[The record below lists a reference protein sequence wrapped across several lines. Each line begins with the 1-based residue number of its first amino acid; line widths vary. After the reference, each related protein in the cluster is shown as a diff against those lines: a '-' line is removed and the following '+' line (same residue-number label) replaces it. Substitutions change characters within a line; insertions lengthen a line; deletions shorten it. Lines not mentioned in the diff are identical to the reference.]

1 MKNYKVKTKVSKNFN
16 DTKDNNKPYEVGEP
30 IILDRARY
38 EELFAKGFVR
48 NTDFNEWTAI
58 GPGTTLSI
66 SSCAGATIE
75 ILTYAPISTTIK
87 KARDKVQMQLE
98 ECLYRLGNNSGVIF
112 NLKNNFDWKDKIE
125 HSSSEVENINKNI
138 SNIANLLNNPKPNR
152 SEEDV

>member
-1 MKNYKVKTKVSKNFN
+1 MSKVGRPKIFNDVKEVEKKINAYFNYCEKKEKPYTMSGLAYYLGIDRKTLLNYSKN
-16 DTKDNNKPYEVGEP
+16 
-30 IILDRARY
+30 
-38 EELFAKGFVR
+38 EEYFH
-48 NTDFNEWTAI
+48 
-58 GPGTTLSI
+58 
-66 SSCAGATIE
+66 
-75 ILTYAPISTTIK
+75 TIK

-98 ECLYRLGNNSGVIF
+98 ENALSNKANPTFTIF